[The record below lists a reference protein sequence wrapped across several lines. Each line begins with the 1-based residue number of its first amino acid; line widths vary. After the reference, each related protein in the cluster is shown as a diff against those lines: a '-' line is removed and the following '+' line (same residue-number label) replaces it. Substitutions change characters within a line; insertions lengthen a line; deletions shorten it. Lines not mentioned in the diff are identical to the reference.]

1 MVMQHNKSMDI
12 DMSLDFQQH
21 YGTDMAAK
29 RK

>member
-1 MVMQHNKSMDI
+1 MVMQHKSMDI

-21 YGTDMAAK
+21 YGIDMTAK